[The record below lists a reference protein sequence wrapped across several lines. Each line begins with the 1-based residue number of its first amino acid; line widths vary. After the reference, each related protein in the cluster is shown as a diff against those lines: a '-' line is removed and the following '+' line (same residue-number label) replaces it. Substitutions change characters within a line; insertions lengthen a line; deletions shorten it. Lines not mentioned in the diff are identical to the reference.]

1 MPEILLIAIN
11 KLGVNL
17 IDTRSKVRTE
27 VCLYFEVNSQGSK
40 SPIDLRDIV

>member
-17 IDTRSKVRTE
+17 IDPQSKVQEGKETISDNLTVTLSVR
-27 VCLYFEVNSQGSK
+27 C
-40 SPIDLRDIV
+40 